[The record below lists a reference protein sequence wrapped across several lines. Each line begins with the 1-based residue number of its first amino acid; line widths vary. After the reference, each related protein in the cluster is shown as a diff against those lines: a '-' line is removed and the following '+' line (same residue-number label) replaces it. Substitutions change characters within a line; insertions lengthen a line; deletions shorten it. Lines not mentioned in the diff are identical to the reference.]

1 MPWKHRCG
9 YMLSTL
15 VTYIESDEVKMGI
28 FTTREIAIFIYGIL
42 LLTYILIRN
51 KGKKNLLPVIKAA
64 CHKQIIIPF
73 CVLVLL
79 AIGFVYGCT
88 YSPIWDWLY
97 VKDIVFWTLF
107 AGVPVCFNAT
117 SRQLEEHYFRN
128 IIVDNLKFTALVEFI
143 SGTFTFS
150 LIGELVLQPVL
161 VFLMIL
167 QSSLVKKTETTK
179 KVVDGIVG
187 VTGLIIVGLTIK
199 TIIDAVGEIYYVDIL
214 VGLTLPIILSIIYLP
229 VAYLFALYAKYE
241 ILFIRMGFKQA
252 NDKKLRHKHQ
262 LQVVLCCK
270 LSYKKVCR
278 FLEEY
283 VKKMYVRMDETE
295 FETLIDEFRGTTEH
309 TYYAIIRH
317 DRKYYISRSFAEE
330 SFKFNEYTIRKGG
343 LFNSGNKAL
352 RKEIALQIQEETS
365 FKNTE
370 FDDSKAHY
378 PVSLRKMFLFEK
390 GAFFKRTKV
399 ALFISNSFER
409 RRETVDLPFGEG
421 VKEQSDKKSILL
433 MRAMKRNDY
442 FLPFTLTFC
451 YFTLFLLLSF
461 VQTGTKVNLDLAAL
475 VFTIL
480 CQLGVFLNKQNPLLR
495 IKIKR
500 RIIYIY
506 KDIMFKGIQE
516 TLIFLM
522 SLLISYSF
530 RTLNISS
537 EWLSKFS
544 IAILFLCMIIDIWKK
559 EQ

>member
-1 MPWKHRCG
+1 
-9 YMLSTL
+9 
-15 VTYIESDEVKMGI
+15 MGI

-42 LLTYILIRN
+42 LLAYILIRK
-51 KGKKNLLPVIKAA
+51 KGKKILQPVIKAA

-73 CVLVLL
+73 CLLLVL

-97 VKDIVFWTLF
+97 VKDIAFWTLF

-117 SRQLEEHYFRN
+117 SRQLEEHYFIN
-128 IIVDNLKFTALVEFI
+128 IIVDNLKFTALAEFI

-187 VTGLIIVGLTIK
+187 VAGLIIVGLTIK
-199 TIIDAVGEIYYVDIL
+199 NIIDAVGEIYYVDIV

-241 ILFIRMGFKQA
+241 ILFMRMASKQA

-278 FLEEY
+278 FLKEY

-295 FETLIDEFRGTTEH
+295 FEKLIDEFRGTTEH
-309 TYYAIIRH
+309 TYYAIIRY
-317 DRKYYISRSFAEE
+317 DRKYYIGRRFTEE

-370 FDDSKAHY
+370 FDDANVHY

-390 GAFFKRTKV
+390 GSFFKRTKV

-442 FLPFTLTFC
+442 FLPFTLTFFAQSLAYKEGRC
-451 YFTLFLLLSF
+451 Y
-461 VQTGTKVNLDLAAL
+461 N
-475 VFTIL
+475 
-480 CQLGVFLNKQNPLLR
+480 
-495 IKIKR
+495 
-500 RIIYIY
+500 
-506 KDIMFKGIQE
+506 
-516 TLIFLM
+516 
-522 SLLISYSF
+522 
-530 RTLNISS
+530 
-537 EWLSKFS
+537 
-544 IAILFLCMIIDIWKK
+544 
-559 EQ
+559 